1 MKTTDIR
8 ERLLDRIPDQWGKWV
23 SCDSGWDWILDD
35 LDRKLSYLDPEYQL
49 NQVKEKFGTLRFYYQ
64 AQAAKDVVSEL
75 MDDAVRTAE
84 HYSAYTCEIC
94 GGCSVY
100 GSASKGIVFDSTAG
114 LKVSG
119 GWFRTLCDSCAD
131 IAGYVAVRSVDD

>member
-8 ERLLDRIPDQWGKWV
+8 ERLLNRIPDQWGKWV

-35 LDRKLSYLDPEYQL
+35 LDRKLSYLDPEYQI

-64 AQAAKDVVSEL
+64 AQATKDVVFEL

-84 HYSAYTCEIC
+84 HYSAYTCEAC
-94 GGCSVY
+94 GKCSVY
-100 GSASKGIVFDSTAG
+100 GSESKGIVFDSTAG
-114 LKVSG
+114 RKLSS
-119 GWFRTLCDSCAD
+119 GWFKTLCDSCAEGT
-131 IAGYVAVRSVDD
+131 GYVVIRSEDD